1 MVAWQPICDDIDE
14 MNLMHFQMVLD
25 MAEMVIQWKK
35 LSQCTFRLSHVLLWM
50 MIAFFNGS
58 WFCKESEPAEKSKN
72 EKTRYLTWAT
82 VALKN
87 ANVYEKPL
95 FVFDELSCVVL
106 CCQVNELRKNE
117 KKKPMLMLMNVV
129 LQIARARMGVLANL
143 CCSSSCSKRFS
154 RAKKRFF
161 WWLRNH

>member
-1 MVAWQPICDDIDE
+1 MKQRYSIDFSTHCHSWIMFLNGCMATNMWRHWWDESHAFSNGAWYGGNGNII
-14 MNLMHFQMVLD
+14 
-25 MAEMVIQWKK
+25 IK

-117 KKKPMLMLMNVV
+117 KKKKAHANECPFAN
-129 LQIARARMGVLANL
+129 RARTHGRARKSVL
-143 CCSSSCSKRFS
+143 
-154 RAKKRFF
+154 
-161 WWLRNH
+161 